1 LPELL
6 NALGVETVHQL
17 NCVPDGDFAHNPEPL
32 PENLEEISKY
42 VIKHKSDLGFVVDP
56 DVDRLAIICEDGTM
70 FGEEYTLV
78 SVADYILGHTPGNT
92 VSNLSSTKALRD
104 ISEKFGCKHYSSA
117 VGEVNVVEEMKRVEA
132 VIGGEGNG
140 GVIYPELH
148 YGRDAL
154 VGIAMFLS
162 HLAVAGM
169 KCSVLRK
176 NYPHYVIAKKKLTLD
191 PALDFNSVTE
201 TVKSRFQG
209 YLIDERDGLW
219 IGHADGWV
227 QIRKS
232 NTEPIMRIYAE
243 GRNEIDAGEMADR
256 IIGIVN
262 KI

>member
-1 LPELL
+1 
-6 NALGVETVHQL
+6 
-17 NCVPDGDFAHNPEPL
+17 
-32 PENLEEISKY
+32 
-42 VIKHKSDLGFVVDP
+42 
-56 DVDRLAIICEDGTM
+56 
-70 FGEEYTLV
+70 
-78 SVADYILGHTPGNT
+78 
-92 VSNLSSTKALRD
+92 
-104 ISEKFGCKHYSSA
+104 
-117 VGEVNVVEEMKRVEA
+117 
-132 VIGGEGNG
+132 
-140 GVIYPELH
+140 
-148 YGRDAL
+148 
-154 VGIAMFLS
+154 
-162 HLAVAGM
+162 
-169 KCSVLRK
+169 LRK
-176 NYPHYVIAKKKLTLD
+176 NYPHYVIAKKKLTLN